1 MKNANNLILGGILIL
16 LGGALLGMVNHW
28 FTFDVSMRQIAK
40 FWPLLIILAGLAVM
54 MDSKRSVM
62 NSTSVLL
69 VALAIPFGIYNCTS
83 STFSKVEE
91 KWSDGNIE
99 FEANISED
107 DEPASND
114 SLNHSNYIIE
124 KSDAIKRA
132 ELIIEGGAAQ
142 FLLKPAVSGQLFSAD
157 TKNGGKNSNYS
168 VREETSGDNQKV
180 TFKMKGKKNIKWN
193 DKDHDRKITFH
204 LNEEPIWK
212 IKMGIGAGD
221 VQYDLSSFKVDEIAL
236 ETGAS
241 NINLKMGSL
250 VDDAEVKIESGVA
263 NIEIA
268 IPEAVGCEIKM
279 DGALNAKDFEG
290 FIKVKSGLYQTPG
303 YDSASKKIRID
314 MDSGMSNFV
323 VKRY

>member
-16 LGGALLGMVNHW
+16 LGGALLGMVNNW

-54 MDSKRSVM
+54 LDSKRSVM

-83 STFSKVEE
+83 NTLSKVEE
-91 KWSDGNIE
+91 NWNDGDIE
-99 FEANISED
+99 FDANISED
-107 DEPASND
+107 GEVSIND
-114 SLNHSNYIIE
+114 SLNHSNYTIE
-124 KSDAIKRA
+124 KSAEIKRA

-142 FLLKPAVSGQLFSAD
+142 FLLQPATGSQLFAAD
-157 TKNGGKNSNYS
+157 TKNGGRSSNYS
-168 VREETSGDNQKV
+168 LREETNGDNQKV

-193 DKDHDRKITFH
+193 DKDNDRKITFH
-204 LNEEPIWK
+204 LHEEPIWN

-221 VQYDLSSFKVDEIAL
+221 VQYDLSTFKVEKIAL

-263 NIEIA
+263 NIEIKV
-268 IPEAVGCEIKM
+268 PEAVGCEIKM

-290 FIKVKSGLYQTPG
+290 FTKVSSGLYQTPG